1 MVNLII
7 HEPDIDKIDLYAKDP
22 YEVKYQFK
30 WFKIFYWIHKWYGWY
45 LQKYWRKQLKKE
57 TKNIDCIW
65 WYGCWHA

>member
-30 WFKIFYWIHKWYGWY
+30 SFKIFYWI
-45 LQKYWRKQLKKE
+45 RK
-57 TKNIDCIW
+57 
-65 WYGCWHA
+65 